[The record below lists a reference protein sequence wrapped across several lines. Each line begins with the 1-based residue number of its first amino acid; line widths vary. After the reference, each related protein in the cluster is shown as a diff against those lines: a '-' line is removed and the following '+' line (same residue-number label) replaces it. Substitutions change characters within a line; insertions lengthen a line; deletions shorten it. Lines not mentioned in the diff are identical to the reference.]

1 MVQASHLAISSP
13 ALLSFV
19 RAYLWQLERTGKVP
33 DSEDAEEQQAA
44 KAAAQA
50 LYSTARSREQLWRLF
65 GEFKQHVEQRDGGG
79 APSEQLRSVMEK
91 LGGVPS
97 EAAIPEP
104 ASAITDTATAIP
116 DTASA
121 ITDSAS
127 AITDSASAITDSA
140 SAITDSASAITD
152 SASAITDTAS
162 AITDTA
168 SAISASAD
176 AATMAT
182 ADDSDASD
190 DSSDELTAVA
200 EVSSAD
206 GQPTIATTRN
216 GSRRRRAP
224 R

>member
-104 ASAITDTATAIP
+104 ASAITDTATAIRTLRVP
-116 DTASA
+116 SRTLQVPSRTPSRTLQVPSRTLRVPSRTLQVPSRTLRVPSRTLQVPSAPVQTRRRWLRRMTAMPR
-121 ITDSAS
+121 T
-127 AITDSASAITDSA
+127 
-140 SAITDSASAITD
+140 
-152 SASAITDTAS
+152 
-162 AITDTA
+162 
-168 SAISASAD
+168 
-176 AATMAT
+176 
-182 ADDSDASD
+182 
-190 DSSDELTAVA
+190 TAVT
-200 EVSSAD
+200 S
-206 GQPTIATTRN
+206 
-216 GSRRRRAP
+216 
-224 R
+224 

>member
-91 LGGVPS
+91 LGGASS

-104 ASAITDTATAIP
+104 ASAITDTASAIT

-121 ITDSAS
+121 ITDTAS
-127 AITDSASAITDSA
+127 AITDTASAITD
-140 SAITDSASAITD
+140 T
-152 SASAITDTAS
+152 ASAITDTAS

>member
-104 ASAITDTATAIP
+104 ASAITDTASAIT

-121 ITDSAS
+121 ITD
-127 AITDSASAITDSA
+127 T
-140 SAITDSASAITD
+140 
-152 SASAITDTAS
+152 ASAITDTAS

>member
-97 EAAIPEP
+97 EAAITDT
-104 ASAITDTATAIP
+104 ASAITDTASAIT

-121 ITDSAS
+121 ITDTAS
-127 AITDSASAITDSA
+127 AITDTASAITDTA
-140 SAITDSASAITD
+140 SAITDT
-152 SASAITDTAS
+152 ASAITDTAS

>member
-65 GEFKQHVEQRDGGG
+65 GEFKQHVEQRDGSG

-91 LGGVPS
+91 LGGAPS
-97 EAAIPEP
+97 EE
-104 ASAITDTATAIP
+104 AIP

-121 ITDSAS
+121 IGGSAS
-127 AITDSASAITDSA
+127 AIDG
-140 SAITDSASAITD
+140 

-168 SAISASAD
+168 SAITDTASAITDTASPISAEPVRAD
-176 AATMAT
+176 AETVAA
-182 ADDSDASD
+182 ADDGDASD
-190 DSSDELTAVA
+190 DSSDELTSVA
-200 EVSSAD
+200 EVSSAE
-206 GQPTIATTRN
+206 GQPASATPRT
-216 GSRRRRAP
+216 GSRRRRAL

>member
-127 AITDSASAITDSA
+127 AITDT
-140 SAITDSASAITD
+140 
-152 SASAITDTAS
+152 ASAITDTAS

-168 SAISASAD
+168 SASVPSRTLQVPSRTLQVPSRTLRVPSRTLQVPSAPVQ
-176 AATMAT
+176 TRRRWLRRMT
-182 ADDSDASD
+182 AMPRT
-190 DSSDELTAVA
+190 TAVT
-200 EVSSAD
+200 S
-206 GQPTIATTRN
+206 
-216 GSRRRRAP
+216 
-224 R
+224 

>member
-33 DSEDAEEQQAA
+33 DSEDADEQQAA

-104 ASAITDTATAIP
+104 ASAITDTA
-116 DTASA
+116 
-121 ITDSAS
+121 
-127 AITDSASAITDSA
+127 
-140 SAITDSASAITD
+140 
-152 SASAITDTAS
+152 SAITDTAS

>member
-104 ASAITDTATAIP
+104 ASAITDTA
-116 DTASA
+116 SA
-121 ITDSAS
+121 ITD
-127 AITDSASAITDSA
+127 T
-140 SAITDSASAITD
+140 
-152 SASAITDTAS
+152 ASAITDTAS

>member
-65 GEFKQHVEQRDGGG
+65 GEFKQHVEQRDGSG

-91 LGGVPS
+91 LGGAPS
-97 EAAIPEP
+97 EE
-104 ASAITDTATAIP
+104 AIP

-121 ITDSAS
+121 IGGSAS
-127 AITDSASAITDSA
+127 AIDG
-140 SAITDSASAITD
+140 

-168 SAISASAD
+168 SPISAEPVRAD
-176 AATMAT
+176 AETVAA
-182 ADDSDASD
+182 ADDGDASD
-190 DSSDELTAVA
+190 DSSDELTSVA
-200 EVSSAD
+200 EVSSAE
-206 GQPTIATTRN
+206 GQPASATPRT
-216 GSRRRRAP
+216 GSRRRRAL